1 MTNELNSYIED
12 NKKQILLNQ
21 FKKSKDIDKEIDL
34 VQKKSEILT
43 NQIKMLQ
50 EKLMGLTENLTILR
64 EIKDSQKT
72 FLNIDSKIEEY
83 ISTLKANNVLN
94 IWSTTLS
101 SDNDTMATNMYSIK
115 NASYTATIIAN
126 HNKKRGFYRVDYEFS
141 LASVLINLAKEH
153 KQILLNTH
161 DIKIAKEGK
170 VMYSEIEFNNYI
182 QELKEKAGAFF
193 TKERAP
199 LMREIKD
206 IDNAKYRAED
216 LLLYD
221 NMLIDEYEVI
231 DGEYPFK
238 EEEEEVIL

>member
-1 MTNELNSYIED
+1 MTSELNSYIEN
-12 NKKQILLNQ
+12 NKKQMLLNQ
-21 FKKSKDIDKEIDL
+21 FKKSKDIDKEIDF

-50 EKLMGLTENLTILR
+50 EKLAGLTENLSILR

-94 IWSTTLS
+94 TWSRTLS
-101 SDNDTMATNMYSIK
+101 NESDTMDTNMYSIK
-115 NASYTATIIAN
+115 NASYSATIITN
-126 HNKKRGFYRVDYEFS
+126 YNKKRGFYRVDYEFS
-141 LASVLINLAKEH
+141 VASVLINLAKEH

-170 VMYSEIEFNNYI
+170 VMYSKVEFDNYV
-182 QELKEKAGAFF
+182 QELKEKASSFF
-193 TKERAP
+193 AKERAP
-199 LMREIKD
+199 LMREIRD
-206 IDNAKYRAED
+206 IDNAKYKAED

-238 EEEEEVIL
+238 EEEEVVL